1 MGPEIWNGLHRL
13 RSHLRQKQAGT
24 HRKAPG
30 SRTDR
35 FFKVVLI
42 NNRKNPI
49 AMGFIFPNAAHHQKL
64 EKYMSS
70 VDDVEKATGLDFFSR
85 LPDSIENRIEAIV
98 PALPSG
104 R

>member
-13 RSHLRQKQAGT
+13 RSHLRQSKPERIGKHQVAV
-24 HRKAPG
+24 P
-30 SRTDR
+30 DR

-64 EKYMSS
+64 EN
-70 VDDVEKATGLDFFSR
+70 T
-85 LPDSIENRIEAIV
+85 
-98 PALPSG
+98 
-104 R
+104 